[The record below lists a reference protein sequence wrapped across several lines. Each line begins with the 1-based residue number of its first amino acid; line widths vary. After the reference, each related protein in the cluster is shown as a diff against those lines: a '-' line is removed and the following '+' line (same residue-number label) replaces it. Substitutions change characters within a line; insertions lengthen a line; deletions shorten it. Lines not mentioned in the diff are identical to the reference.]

1 MVGLLD
7 ALVSQEG
14 YQLQPGFWVILKI
27 ILSNEIQIGT
37 SLLNTSTVSSAILF
51 VGMCLR
57 IFMLCFK

>member
-14 YQLQPGFWVILKI
+14 HQLQPGFWVILKI
-27 ILSNEIQIGT
+27 ILSNEIQKGT

-51 VGMCLR
+51 VGMCPR
-57 IFMLCFK
+57 IFMLCFQ